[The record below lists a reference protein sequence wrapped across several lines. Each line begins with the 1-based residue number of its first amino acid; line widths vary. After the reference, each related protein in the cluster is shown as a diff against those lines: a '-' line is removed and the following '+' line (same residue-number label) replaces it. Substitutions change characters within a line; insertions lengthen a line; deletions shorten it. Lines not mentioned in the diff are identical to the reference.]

1 MSMKTC
7 FCAFILSSLF
17 LGCHSNKKSIST
29 VASLIEDT
37 SVSMVGEHKVPT
49 ESTIPADSVNFFAI
63 KVKSSDLFA
72 TQDSIIKSLKVGETP
87 NRYKTLVPGTYK
99 VTLQKGEYLVV
110 GWYQYYQFQDNPG
123 NNNFLEFMVKLE
135 DGVAMESTVST
146 IFPNAEQS
154 EFALQPNPR
163 MIPNDGVMGERLD
176 LENFK
181 YSVEG
186 NEVTLQFPAYT
197 DGRKF
202 Q

>member
-1 MSMKTC
+1 MSIKTC
-7 FCAFILSSLF
+7 LCAFILGSL
-17 LGCHSNKKSIST
+17 LGCHSSRKLNST
-29 VASLIEDT
+29 PASLIEDT

-63 KVKSSDLFA
+63 KVKSPDLFA
-72 TQDSIIKSLKVGETP
+72 TQDAVIKSLKVGETP

-123 NNNFLEFMVKLE
+123 NNNFLEFMVKVE
-135 DGVAMESTVST
+135 NGVAMESTVST

-154 EFALQPNPR
+154 EFVAQPNPR

-181 YSVEG
+181 YSVDG
-186 NEVTLQFPAYT
+186 NELTLQVPAYI